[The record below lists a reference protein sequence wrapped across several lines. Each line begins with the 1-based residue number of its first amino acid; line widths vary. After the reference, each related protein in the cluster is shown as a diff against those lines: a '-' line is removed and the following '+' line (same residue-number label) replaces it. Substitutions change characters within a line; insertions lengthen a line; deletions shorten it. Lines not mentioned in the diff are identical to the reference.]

1 MAHRPIGPDDV
12 SSCLLILDE
21 PQQQSVEESSFRE
34 MLRHAQGEN
43 NCQIIITT
51 SHERK
56 TIGTYLEKIGV
67 KHVVEFGDDRILQK
81 MSS

>member
-1 MAHRPIGPDDV
+1 MRQHIQSLV
-12 SSCLLILDE
+12 SDGVSHDI
-21 PQQQSVEESSFRE
+21 
-34 MLRHAQGEN
+34 
-43 NCQIIITT
+43 CQIIITT